1 MTRRVLT
8 GVCLWAVLMAG
19 VALGAEP
26 DKFEYRQDQD
36 IRQLRGKRPATVTLK
51 RDDTGRYS
59 WEIKGDDTE
68 EVIAADKRLR
78 EYLRLK

>member
-1 MTRRVLT
+1 MTRKMLT
-8 GVCLWAVLMAG
+8 GVCLLILLTAG
-19 VALGAEP
+19 AAFGAEP

-36 IRQLRGKRPATVTLK
+36 IKQVRGKKPATVTLK

-68 EVIAADKRLR
+68 EVIASDKRLR